1 MASYTGAS
9 QPASAFHKVIDAGNK
24 FDGDLDNMWK
34 FFILNNSKP
43 VGYMAEEFAK
53 QMDWEGTFFKVCE
66 STRTIHLNPDLLPGE
81 DATEVCKQQFTR
93 LCEINRSRFNGV
105 LDTWLSRKPSFEAI
119 RFLDSP
125 GAMLEIPTP
134 LRGIFGIVTAGVHL
148 NVYTIIG
155 GQIFMWVAKRS
166 QTASYPGMM
175 DQPVAGGMD
184 PEDGYDAWA
193 ALEHEAWEEAG
204 LVLDRTSQKLME
216 SCHTYVY
223 PVEGPSR
230 ISFYDRKNRDA
241 GDSHGHIEPGVRF
254 VFDVE
259 FDPDHVFAPSTD
271 DAVGYVIL
279 QSVNEVTED
288 MFNNKWKPNSALEA
302 LDFLLRKGCIVDD
315 GDGTIDELRARL
327 QRPLPL
333 ATE

>member
-1 MASYTGAS
+1 MGSSSGPS
-9 QPASAFHKVIDAGNK
+9 KPASAFHKVIDAGNK

-34 FFILNNSKP
+34 FCILNNSKP
-43 VGYMAEEFAK
+43 VGYMAEEFAN

-66 STRTIHLNPDLLPGE
+66 NTRTIHLNPDLLPGE

-93 LCEINRSRFNGV
+93 LCEINRSKFNGL
-105 LDTWLSRKPSFEAI
+105 LDKWLSRKPSFQAI
-119 RFLDSP
+119 RFLESP

-148 NVYTIIG
+148 NVYTTINE
-155 GQIFMWVAKRS
+155 QIFMWVSKRS
-166 QTASYPGMM
+166 QTTSYPGMM
-175 DQPVAGGMD
+175 DQLVAGGMD
-184 PEDGYDAWA
+184 PEDGYDAWT

-204 LVLDRTSQKLME
+204 LVLDRASRKLMTE
-216 SCHTYVY
+216 GRADLGT
-223 PVEGPSR
+223 VEGPWR

-241 GDSHGHIEPGVRF
+241 GDAHGHIEPGVRF
-254 VFDVE
+254 VFDAE

-271 DAVGYVIL
+271 DAVGCFIL
-279 QSVNEVTED
+279 KSVDEVTED
-288 MFNNKWKPNSALEA
+288 MLNGKWKPNSALAA
-302 LDFLLRKGCIVDD
+302 LDFLLRKGCIVDG

>member
-1 MASYTGAS
+1 MGSSSGAS
-9 QPASAFHKVIDAGNK
+9 KPASALHKVIDAGNK

-34 FFILNNSKP
+34 FCILKNSRP
-43 VGYMAEEFAK
+43 VGYMTEEIVK

-66 STRTIHLNPDLLPGE
+66 STRTVHLNPDLLPGE

-93 LCEINRSRFNGV
+93 LCEINRSRFNGL
-105 LDTWLSRKPSFEAI
+105 LDEWLSRKPSFEAI

-125 GAMLEIPTP
+125 GAMLGIPTP
-134 LRGIFGIVTAGVHL
+134 LCGIFGVVTAGVHL
-148 NVYTIIG
+148 NVYTKIG
-155 GQIFMWVAKRS
+155 EQIFMWVSKRS

-175 DQPVAGGMD
+175 DQVVAGGMD
-184 PEDGYDAWA
+184 PEDGYDAWM
-193 ALEHEAWEEAG
+193 ALEHEVWEEIG
-204 LVLDRTSQKLME
+204 LVLDRASRMLME
-216 SCHTYVY
+216 ECR
-223 PVEGPSR
+223 VEGPSR
-230 ISFYDRKNRDA
+230 ISFYDKKDRDA
-241 GDSHGHIEPGVRF
+241 GDAHGHIEPGVRF

-279 QSVNEVTED
+279 QSVDEVLED
-288 MFNNKWKPNSALEA
+288 MLNNKWKPNSALAA